1 MASVST
7 FNPAEFVACIDS
19 FVESLP
25 AEDVYNL
32 FSLPLGDATAVESA
46 PTHYTTSEMP
56 QPPPVPLSVVSVDY
70 NTPAAEDSD
79 GEPLTGVCLNNPPE
93 DSPIQDWPPV
103 NLAMIPVAFVL
114 DPTKCIRKRGRPFKN
129 LVGGT
134 RGLLKRD
141 WRTTLPVIKSYEIV
155 EMQLV

>member
-1 MASVST
+1 MATVST

-56 QPPPVPLSVVSVDY
+56 QPAPVPLSVVSVDY
-70 NTPAAEDSD
+70 NTPAAVEVVA
-79 GEPLTGVCLNNPPE
+79 GVCLNNPPK

-103 NLAMIPVAFVL
+103 ILAMIPVAFVL
-114 DPTKCIRKRGRPFKN
+114 DPTKCIKKRGRPFKN
-129 LVGGT
+129 PVGGT

-141 WRTTLPVIKSYEIV
+141 WRTTLPIIKSYEIV